1 MEPTQ
6 VEEISVIL
14 FLITTFLGIV
24 LFLIGIYIDDKKYT
38 KELKE
43 INKKLE
49 DLKKWLY
56 LKNK

>member
-6 VEEISVIL
+6 VEEISCII
-14 FLITTFLGIV
+14 FLATTFICIV
-24 LFLIGIYIDDKKYT
+24 LFLIGIYVDDKKYT

-49 DLKKWLY
+49 DLKKWLF